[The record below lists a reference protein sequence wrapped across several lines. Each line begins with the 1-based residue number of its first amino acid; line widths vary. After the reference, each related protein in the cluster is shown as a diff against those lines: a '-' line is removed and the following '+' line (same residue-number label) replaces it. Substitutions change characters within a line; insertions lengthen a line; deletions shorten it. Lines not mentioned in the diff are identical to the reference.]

1 MMTLPLAIYTADH
14 GLAWTYPKQE
24 IGFAALDA
32 CRTALAPLPDFDMG
46 EAGYEGVW
54 VTAERVF
61 VMVCQSAP
69 KWDFR
74 GRDATYLA
82 VTWMSRDEAKCVDFE
97 ALLSHP
103 TLRTPTKNPPPF
115 IDIHQMPMGSR
126 SIQGLPT
133 ALPDF
138 QSVEALISALPMNQ
152 TAKIKRNLNASN
164 VTCRYET
171 IGGTVEPQQMRTTA
185 FTLMD
190 QQPTPRIPKGEPRP
204 TVIVPPPATTSTPLI
219 IVLILLGISVILNL
233 YLGWEWLNQHPD
245 LKKKVKE
252 TIGIVEPL
260 NQSKP
265 ENPDKPKDVD
275 VGATT
280 NEMEQISQEVLQES
294 EAEEMPEG
302 SDSETS
308 PTNVVETIE
317 ISTKG
322 E

>member
-14 GLAWTYPKQE
+14 GLVWTYPKQE
-24 IGFAALDA
+24 IGFAELDA

-46 EAGYEGVW
+46 ETGYEGVW

-82 VTWMSRDEAKCVDFE
+82 VTWMSRDEAKGVDFE

-103 TLRTPTKNPPPF
+103 VLRTPTKNPPPF
-115 IDIHQMPMGSR
+115 IDIHQTPMGSR
-126 SIQGLPT
+126 LIQGLPT

-152 TAKIKRNLNASN
+152 TAKIKRNLNASTI
-164 VTCRYET
+164 TCRYET
-171 IGGTVEPQQMRTTA
+171 IGGTVEPQRTRSTS
-185 FTLMD
+185 FTLLD
-190 QQPTPRIPKGEPRP
+190 QQPAPRMPKGEPRP
-204 TVIVPPPATTSTPLI
+204 TVIVPSPATTSTSLI
-219 IVLILLGISVILNL
+219 VVIILLGISAILNL
-233 YLGWEWLNQHPD
+233 YLGWEWLNQRPE
-245 LKKKVKE
+245 LKQKVQE
-252 TIGIVEPL
+252 AIGSVVPL

-265 ENPDKPKDVD
+265 KNLDKSEEADA
-275 VGATT
+275 GAMT
-280 NEMEQISQEVLQES
+280 NEVEQISREVLPES
-294 EAEEMPEG
+294 KPKAMPKV

-308 PTNVVETIE
+308 LTIVVETIE

>member
-24 IGFAALDA
+24 IGFAELDA
-32 CRTALAPLPDFDMG
+32 CRTTLAPLPDFDMG
-46 EAGYEGVW
+46 EMGYGGVW

-82 VTWMSRDEAKCVDFE
+82 VTWMSRDEAKGVDFE
-97 ALLSHP
+97 VLLSHP
-103 TLRTPTKNPPPF
+103 ALRTPTKNPPPF
-115 IDIHQMPMGSR
+115 IDFHQTPMGSR
-126 SIQGLPT
+126 PIQGLPT
-133 ALPDF
+133 ALPNF
-138 QSVEALISALPMNQ
+138 QSVGALISALPMNQ

-171 IGGTVEPQQMRTTA
+171 IGETVEPQRMRTTA

-190 QQPTPRIPKGEPRP
+190 QQPAPRMPKGEPRP
-204 TVIVPPPATTSTPLI
+204 TVIAPPTTTTSTPLI
-219 IVLILLGISVILNL
+219 IVLILLGVSVILNL
-233 YLGWEWLNQHPD
+233 YLGWEWLNQRPD
-245 LKKKVKE
+245 LKKKVQE
-252 TIGIVEPL
+252 TIGIVGSL
-260 NQSKP
+260 NQSKL
-265 ENPDKPKDVD
+265 ENSDESEDAD
-275 VGATT
+275 AGAIT
-280 NEMEQISQEVLQES
+280 NEVKQISHKVLQES

-302 SDSETS
+302 SVPETS
-308 PTNVVETIE
+308 LTIVVETIE
-317 ISTKG
+317 ISTEG

>member
-24 IGFAALDA
+24 INFAALDA

-82 VTWMSRDEAKCVDFE
+82 VTWMTREEAKGVDFE
-97 ALLSHP
+97 VLLSHP
-103 TLRTPTKNPPPF
+103 ALRTPTKNPPPF
-115 IDIHQMPMGSR
+115 IDIHQMPMGSCP
-126 SIQGLPT
+126 IQGVPTELPS
-133 ALPDF
+133 F
-138 QSVEALISALPMNQ
+138 QSVAALISALPMNQ

-171 IGGTVEPQQMRTTA
+171 IGGTVEPQRTKSTS
-185 FTLMD
+185 FTLLD
-190 QQPTPRIPKGEPRP
+190 QQPALRMPKGEPRP
-204 TVIVPPPATTSTPLI
+204 MVIVPPATTTSMPLI
-219 IVLILLGISVILNL
+219 VVIILLGISVILNL
-233 YLGWEWLNQHPD
+233 YLGWEWLNQRPE
-245 LKKKVKE
+245 LKQKVQE
-252 TIGIVEPL
+252 MIGSILPL
-260 NQSKP
+260 NQSKT
-265 ENPDKPKDVD
+265 ENSDELEDADVR
-275 VGATT
+275 ATT
-280 NEMEQISQEVLQES
+280 NNVEQISHEVLQDS

-302 SDSETS
+302 SESENKS
-308 PTNVVETIE
+308 YHCR
-317 ISTKG
+317 
-322 E
+322 

>member
-24 IGFAALDA
+24 IGFAELDA

-46 EAGYEGVW
+46 ETGYEGVW

-82 VTWMSRDEAKCVDFE
+82 VTWMTREEAKGVDFE

-103 TLRTPTKNPPPF
+103 ALRIPTKNPPPF
-115 IDIHQMPMGSR
+115 IDIHQTPMGSR
-126 SIQGLPT
+126 PIQGLPT
-133 ALPDF
+133 TLPGF
-138 QSVEALISALPMNQ
+138 QSVAALISALPMNQ

-171 IGGTVEPQQMRTTA
+171 VRGTVEPQRMRTTA

-190 QQPTPRIPKGEPRP
+190 QQPAPRMPKGEPRP
-204 TVIVPPPATTSTPLI
+204 VVIAPSPATTSTPLI
-219 IVLILLGISVILNL
+219 IVLILLGVSIILNL
-233 YLGWEWLNQHPD
+233 YLGWEWLNQRPE
-245 LKKKVKE
+245 LKQKVQE
-252 TIGIVEPL
+252 TIGIIVPL
-260 NQSKP
+260 NQSTQ
-265 ENPDKPKDVD
+265 ENVDKPKDVD

-280 NEMEQISQEVLQES
+280 NEVEQISREVLPES
-294 EAEEMPEG
+294 KPKAMPKV

-308 PTNVVETIE
+308 LTIVVETIE
-317 ISTKG
+317 ISTEG